1 MDSTEKALDGKPSNE
16 TLQQQQQQ
24 QQQQSSRTIRGAVG
38 AGEKKNSIK
47 SCRLSFEELE
57 RQTRLGRGRGT
68 FEMIR

>member
-38 AGEKKNSIK
+38 AGEKKKFNQK
-47 SCRLSFEELE
+47 LPVVFRRVGTPDAAGT
-57 RQTRLGRGRGT
+57 RQRN
-68 FEMIR
+68 F